1 MKSMYIKTN
10 EIDFETSYKILIGS
24 VVPRPIAWVSTKS
37 KSGTFNLAPF
47 SFFNAV
53 SSNPPII
60 VFSAGLKTIKTE
72 HGYEVGPKDTVRN
85 VKDTGEF
92 VVNIV
97 SRKLAEQMNQTS
109 ANYPP
114 EVSEFDAVGLTP
126 APSHMV
132 SAPRVGES
140 LVSMECKLY
149 QHIEFGKE
157 AGAGNLI
164 IGEVLCFHL
173 DDAVYKD
180 GYIDVDV
187 LDPIGRLAG
196 ISYCTVKDR
205 FEIPRP
211 KL

>member
-1 MKSMYIKTN
+1 MYLNTS

-24 VVPRPIAWVSTKS
+24 VVPRPIAWVSTRS
-37 KSGTFNLAPF
+37 SSGTLNLAPF

-53 SSNPPII
+53 SSKPPII
-60 VFSAGLKTIKTE
+60 VFSAGLKSIKTDA
-72 HGYEVGPKDTVRN
+72 GFEVGPKDTLRN
-85 VKDTGEF
+85 VIETGEF

-97 SRKLAEQMNQTS
+97 SRQLAEKMNQTS

-114 EVSEFDAVGLTP
+114 EVSEFDAVGLS
-126 APSHMV
+126 AVASQIV

-164 IGEVLCFHL
+164 IGEVACFHV
-173 DDAVYKD
+173 DESVYKD
-180 GYIDVDV
+180 GYIDIEV
-187 LDPIGRLAG
+187 LDPVGRLAG
-196 ISYCTVKDR
+196 ISYCTVRDR
-205 FEIPRP
+205 FEIARP
-211 KL
+211 KV

>member
-1 MKSMYIKTN
+1 MYLKTT

-24 VVPRPIAWVSTKS
+24 VVPRPIAWVSTTS
-37 KSGTFNLAPF
+37 KSGINNLAPF

-53 SSNPPII
+53 SSAPPII
-60 VFSAGLKTIKTE
+60 VFSAGLKSVKTE
-72 HGYEVGPKDTVRN
+72 DGYEVGAKDTLKN
-85 VKDTGEF
+85 IKDTSEF

-97 SRKLAEQMNQTS
+97 SRSLVEKMNQTS

-126 APSHMV
+126 VASHIV
-132 SAPRVGES
+132 SPPRVGES
-140 LVSMECKLY
+140 LVSLECRLY

-157 AGAGNLI
+157 AGAGNLV
-164 IGEVLCFHL
+164 IGEVVCFHV
-173 DDAVYKD
+173 DDSVYKN
-180 GYIDVDV
+180 GHIDVDL
-187 LDPIGRLAG
+187 LDPVGRLAG

-205 FEIPRP
+205 FDIARP